1 MENRGAIWSA
11 ATCRRFGFSY
21 RGDEEIVGR
30 VNRSAAVTHAKAAT
44 GRRTPNCSLPTII
57 LLCLSVVGCGHHTA
71 AVPSPS
77 PSPPAANER
86 LLIAYNGEEGKTA
99 LDILKARAQ
108 VRTSTSSLGELV
120 EEINGMKSSE
130 HEHLLF
136 FVNGEMSKV
145 GAGGYV
151 TKQSDRIE
159 WKLVGPKNS
168 NPGGKK

>member
-1 MENRGAIWSA
+1 MEHRWGLPVPDGAGRA
-11 ATCRRFGFSY
+11 GTCPAPTVLLAGTAFRDDLVGAGLVLARPAPSGAGNTAIILVLLVLSRRLRTSHVRRFHRY
-21 RGDEEIVGR
+21 APV
-30 VNRSAAVTHAKAAT
+30 
-44 GRRTPNCSLPTII
+44 
-57 LLCLSVVGCGHHTA
+57 
-71 AVPSPS
+71 
-77 PSPPAANER
+77 AANER
-86 LLIAYNGEEGKTA
+86 LVIAYKGEEGKTA
-99 LDILKARAQ
+99 LDILKARAK

-136 FVNGEMSKV
+136 FVNGEMSEV